1 MNPIR
6 KHLGLALAAACL
18 LWPGLAAA
26 QGNCPAKT
34 VKFVV
39 PFPGSGS
46 SADVLS
52 RALASSLS
60 KQWAMSV
67 VVDNRPG
74 GASVPATQNVAA
86 SEPNG
91 CTLGLVYSALAINHT
106 LMKGRLPYD
115 TLKDLAPVT
124 QLVELP
130 QGIFAAP
137 SFPVNTIAELVQ
149 YAKTKPEGLT
159 FGTPGVGSSSHLAG
173 VMLGSLTGAKLL
185 HVPYKGMAPAKIDVL
200 GGRVD
205 LVIGAISTELAA
217 VKSGELKLIAVA
229 NDKRFKEF
237 PQVPTVTE
245 SVPQFEIGGYF
256 GVVVAGKTPPALV
269 SKLSRDLGSALKSPE
284 VQAVL
289 STLKLDAVGSAPDV
303 FSAVLK
309 SDIETMAKIIS
320 ATGLKAE

>member
-1 MNPIR
+1 MKSLR
-6 KHLGLALAAACL
+6 KHLSLAVAAVCLAV
-18 LWPGLAAA
+18 PGLAAA
-26 QGNCPAKT
+26 QNNCPGKT

-46 SADVLS
+46 SADSLS
-52 RALASSLS
+52 RAMASALSRQWSL
-60 KQWAMSV
+60 SV

-74 GASVPATQNVAA
+74 GASVPATQNVAM

-106 LMKGRLPYD
+106 LMKGKLPYD
-115 TLKDLAPVT
+115 TLSDLAPVT

-137 SFPVNTIAELVQ
+137 SFPANTIDELVA
-149 YAKTKPEGLT
+149 YSKTKPEGLT

-173 VMLGSLTGAKLL
+173 VMLSSLTQARLL
-185 HVPYKGMAPAKIDVL
+185 HVPYKGMAPAKVDVL

-205 LVIGAISTELAA
+205 LLMGAISTEVAA

-237 PQVPTVTE
+237 AQIPTVKE
-245 SVPQFEIGGYF
+245 SVPAFSVGGYF
-256 GVVVAGKTPPALV
+256 GVVVSGKTPPALV
-269 SKLSRDLGSALKSPE
+269 SKLSKDLAVALKSEE
-284 VQAVL
+284 VKSVL
-289 STLKLDAVGSAPDV
+289 STLKLDPVGSSPEA
-303 FSAVLK
+303 FAAVVR
-309 SDIETMAKIIS
+309 SDIESMAKIIT